1 VTLPFS
7 LKYFKVFKIK
17 MFPTPCIYELL
28 VTLTI
33 SGLFSI
39 TVPSDFLLM
48 TEISLL
54 KRVKTLSFLLMK
66 DVATAG
72 VMRDR
77 HD

>member
-17 MFPTPCIYELL
+17 MFPTPSIYELL

-33 SGLFSI
+33 NILFSV
-39 TVPSDFLLM
+39 TVRSDFIIM

-54 KRVKTLSFLLMK
+54 KRVKTLSFLLMEY
-66 DVATAG
+66 VATAG
-72 VMRDR
+72 GMRD
-77 HD
+77 HHE